1 MADARTITVIDVGST
16 KVTAL
21 VGEAADNDAG
31 FIVIGVGIAP
41 ARGIWRG
48 QVASM
53 AEAAASIQE
62 ALAGAQTTSG
72 IKETQVLM
80 SVNGVHV
87 ASQNSHGSAPIGRS
101 ERGVSH
107 DDIQRGLE
115 SAQMINLPSNR
126 EIVHVIPRR
135 FRVDEQDSVRNP
147 IGMLGYRLEVQAHIV
162 TCAATAIQNLL
173 KCAHLAGVEVNE
185 FVVAALASAEAV
197 LTPNEREMGVALV
210 DIGSGV
216 TGLALF
222 IDGAVWH
229 TKVIEVGGGHFTND
243 LAQVLCLPA
252 DAAEYLK
259 VHYGHVNPDEIPAD
273 QLCNIAGFGDEP
285 LVRVY
290 RREAAEILR
299 ARADELF
306 SLIEQEIRRSGY
318 DGLLPA
324 GLVVTGGGSLL
335 PGLKDSARRVTRR
348 SVRLAR
354 PMQLHGLVDAIQSP
368 AYATAVG
375 MLHWG
380 LQEVTAKP
388 ARRRRFSP
396 RLELSRWLKNLLP
409 G

>member
-1 MADARTITVIDVGST
+1 MADTKTITVVDVGST
-16 KVTAL
+16 KVVAL
-21 VGEAADNDAG
+21 VGEAADNEAG
-31 FIVIGVGIAP
+31 FIVTGVGIAP
-41 ARGIWRG
+41 ARGIRRG
-48 QVASM
+48 QIASM
-53 AEAAASIQE
+53 AEAATSLQE

-72 IKETQVLM
+72 VRATHVLM
-80 SVNGVHV
+80 SVNGIHTS
-87 ASQNSHGSAPIGRS
+87 SQNSHGSAPIGRS
-101 ERGVSH
+101 ERGVSQE
-107 DDIQRGLE
+107 DIQRGLE

-135 FRVDEQDSVRNP
+135 FRVDDQDSVRNP

-162 TCAATAIQNLL
+162 TCATTSVQNLL
-173 KCAHLAGVEVNE
+173 KCAHLAGVEVSE
-185 FVVAALASAEAV
+185 FVLASLASAEAV

-210 DIGSGV
+210 DIGGGV

-222 IDGAVWH
+222 IEGAVWH
-229 TKVIEVGGGHFTND
+229 TKVIEVGGWHFTND
-243 LAQVLCLPA
+243 LAQVLCLPP

-259 VHYGHVNPDEIPAD
+259 VHHGHVNPDEIPAD

-306 SLIEQEIRRSGY
+306 SLIEQEIHRSGY

-324 GLVVTGGGSLL
+324 GLVITGGGSLL
-335 PGLKDSARRVTRR
+335 PGLKDSARRTTRR
-348 SVRLAR
+348 SARLAR
-354 PMQLHGLVDAIQSP
+354 PVQLYGLVDAIRSP

-380 LQEVTAKP
+380 LQGAMTRPAK
-388 ARRRRFSP
+388 RRRPSP
-396 RLELSRWLKNLLP
+396 RLTFSKWLKNLLP
-409 G
+409 T

>member
-1 MADARTITVIDVGST
+1 MADAKTVTVVDVGSA
-16 KVTAL
+16 KVAAL
-21 VGEAADNDAG
+21 VGEATDNDAG
-31 FIVIGVGIAP
+31 FAVIGVGIAP

-53 AEAAASIQE
+53 AEAAASIHE

-72 IKETQVLM
+72 VKATHVLM
-80 SVNGVHV
+80 SVNGAHT
-87 ASQNSHGSAPIGRS
+87 ASLNSHGSAPIGRS
-101 ERGVSH
+101 ERGVSQE
-107 DDIQRGLE
+107 DIQRGLE
-115 SAQMINLPSNR
+115 SAQMISLPNNR

-135 FRVDEQDSVRNP
+135 FRVDDQDSVRNP
-147 IGMLGYRLEVQAHIV
+147 IGMLGYRLEVQTHIV
-162 TCAATAIQNLL
+162 TCAATAAQNLL
-173 KCAHLAGVEVNE
+173 KCAHLAGVEVSE
-185 FVVAALASAEAV
+185 FVLASLASAEAV

-222 IDGAVWH
+222 IDSAVWH
-229 TKVIEVGGGHFTND
+229 TKVIEVGGAHFTND

-259 VHYGHVNPDEIPAD
+259 VHYGHVNPAEIPAD
-273 QLCNIAGFGDEP
+273 QLCSIAGFGDEP

-324 GLVVTGGGSLL
+324 GLVITGGGSLL
-335 PGLKDSARRVTRR
+335 PGLRDSARQVTRR

-354 PMQLHGLVDAIQSP
+354 PVRLYGLVDAIQSP
-368 AYATAVG
+368 AYAASIG
-375 MLHWG
+375 MLQWG

-396 RLELSRWLKNLLP
+396 RLEFSKWLKNLLP
-409 G
+409 S